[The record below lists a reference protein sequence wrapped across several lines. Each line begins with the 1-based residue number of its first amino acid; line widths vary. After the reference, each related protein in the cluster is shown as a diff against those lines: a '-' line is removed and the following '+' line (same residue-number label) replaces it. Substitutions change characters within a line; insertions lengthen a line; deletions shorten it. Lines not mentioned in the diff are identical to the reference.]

1 MKRKNENEKNLLLVA
16 GGVGINPV
24 LSMLRHL
31 VVEKDSWE
39 NLQEMIKKYFQKVQ
53 LYFYESLL
61 FPKYSQKLYRPRE
74 REKLLQ
80 GGRF

>member
-1 MKRKNENEKNLLLVA
+1 MKRKNKNEKNLLLVA

-39 NLQEMIKKYFQKVQ
+39 NLQEMIKKYIQ
-53 LYFYESLL
+53 LIVFEICSKFLKPRNTYELELL
-61 FPKYSQKLYRPRE
+61 INDYKW
-74 REKLLQ
+74 
-80 GGRF
+80 GG